1 MSRTEIGRRMNLS
14 PATIKR
20 HCDTCRELLGAS
32 NITHAVVLGL
42 SRGYLEIDDDVTV
55 VAQFGEILLAA

>member
-1 MSRTEIGRRMNLS
+1 MNLS

-20 HCDTCRELLGAS
+20 HCDACRELLGAS
-32 NITHAVVLGL
+32 NIAHAVVLGI

-55 VAQFGEILLAA
+55 VVAFGELFAGV